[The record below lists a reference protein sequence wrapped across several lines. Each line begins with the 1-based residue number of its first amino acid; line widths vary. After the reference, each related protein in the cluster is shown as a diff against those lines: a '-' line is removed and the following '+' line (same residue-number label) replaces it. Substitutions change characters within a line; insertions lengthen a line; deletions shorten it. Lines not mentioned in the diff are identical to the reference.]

1 MQPISLEE
9 DFSQETFL
17 VELPQKVEISFRIR
31 VELGGNAS
39 DESVKASKSK
49 PIRTFPFAHLPL
61 FNWLIPPFF
70 SVPLPKVLRRKV
82 HSSTHTSSQH
92 LLNTFTERSL
102 QLPFP
107 HIPSIYT
114 SPTSLPTTPSL
125 SPSFSETSPS
135 SQSTGTSPTMSQNHW
150 GYNPSFG
157 RDEQTS
163 MPYFPSWQVK
173 LPHPLDRR
181 PSQVSTDSN
190 WPQFGESSKDF
201 EQVDESQSPVVST
214 SSRDSRYF
222 PQHPAR
228 DYDDPE
234 DRRN

>member
-1 MQPISLEE
+1 
-9 DFSQETFL
+9 
-17 VELPQKVEISFRIR
+17 
-31 VELGGNAS
+31 
-39 DESVKASKSK
+39 
-49 PIRTFPFAHLPL
+49 
-61 FNWLIPPFF
+61 
-70 SVPLPKVLRRKV
+70 
-82 HSSTHTSSQH
+82 
-92 LLNTFTERSL
+92 
-102 QLPFP
+102 
-107 HIPSIYT
+107 
-114 SPTSLPTTPSL
+114 
-125 SPSFSETSPS
+125 
-135 SQSTGTSPTMSQNHW
+135 
-150 GYNPSFG
+150 
-157 RDEQTS
+157 

-234 DRRN
+234 DRRLLREALLDIYEQQKWQRRSSTNN